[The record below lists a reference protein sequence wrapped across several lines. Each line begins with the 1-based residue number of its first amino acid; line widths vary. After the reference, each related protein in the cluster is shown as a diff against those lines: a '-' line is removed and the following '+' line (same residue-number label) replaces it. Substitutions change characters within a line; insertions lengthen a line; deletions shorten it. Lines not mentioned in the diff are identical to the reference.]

1 MINEK
6 IKETSVSRLFLHN
19 FLRATGGLSSK
30 RGKKNERFLSL
41 NKQSV
46 LPLLPCFL
54 FFFPFFKF
62 FHPKKEDRLT
72 KKREQKTQSETALA
86 RTRANTGQA
95 LNGDNQTK
103 TIFSRLIFDRSI
115 YVPRSR
121 QVRNRTHKQ
130 ERRII
135 FLDFFQFPPSCSPLL
150 FSLLPKI
157 DDKSRSKKKSNH
169 FSENEMATTYA
180 QRQLARECR
189 FSRRPWKI
197 SSKKSSAQ
205 RQRGLKIE

>member
-121 QVRNRTHKQ
+121 PVRNRTHKQ

-135 FLDFFQFPPSCSPLL
+135 TLDFFQFPPSVLPS
-150 FSLLPKI
+150 FSLSCQKSTTNRAQKKNQIIFRKTRWLPRT
-157 DDKSRSKKKSNH
+157 RSDSLRANAGSH
-169 FSENEMATTYA
+169 GDLGRFP
-180 QRQLARECR
+180 QRNL
-189 FSRRPWKI
+189 RRNG
-197 SSKKSSAQ
+197 SA
-205 RQRGLKIE
+205 G

>member
-1 MINEK
+1 MK
-6 IKETSVSRLFLHN
+6 RLRKHRSVDYFCIIFCARRGVSHQR
-19 FLRATGGLSSK
+19 GGKRTRDFSPLTNKVSSLSCLVS
-30 RGKKNERFLSL
+30 F
-41 NKQSV
+41 V
-46 LPLLPCFL
+46 
-54 FFFPFFKF
+54 FFPFFKF

-121 QVRNRTHKQ
+121 PVRNRTHKQ

-135 FLDFFQFPPSCSPLL
+135 ITGFLP
-150 FSLLPKI
+150 
-157 DDKSRSKKKSNH
+157 
-169 FSENEMATTYA
+169 
-180 QRQLARECR
+180 
-189 FSRRPWKI
+189 I
-197 SSKKSSAQ
+197 SSLVFSPPFLSPAKNRRQIALKKNQIIFRKTRWLPRTRSDSLRANAGSHGDLGRFPQRNLRRNGSA
-205 RQRGLKIE
+205 G

>member
-1 MINEK
+1 MK
-6 IKETSVSRLFLHN
+6 RLRKHRSVDYFCIIFCARRGVSHQR
-19 FLRATGGLSSK
+19 GGKRTRDFSPLTNKVSSLSCLVS
-30 RGKKNERFLSL
+30 F
-41 NKQSV
+41 V
-46 LPLLPCFL
+46 
-54 FFFPFFKF
+54 FFPFFKF

-121 QVRNRTHKQ
+121 PVRNRTHKQ

-135 FLDFFQFPPSCSPLL
+135 ITGFLPISSLVFSPPFLSPAKNRRQIAL
-150 FSLLPKI
+150 
-157 DDKSRSKKKSNH
+157 KKKSNH

-180 QRQLARECR
+180 QRQLARERR

>member
-30 RGKKNERFLSL
+30 RGKRTRDFSSLTNKVSSLSCL
-41 NKQSV
+41 VSFV
-46 LPLLPCFL
+46 
-54 FFFPFFKF
+54 FFPFFKF

-72 KKREQKTQSETALA
+72 KKREQKTQSETALV

-121 QVRNRTHKQ
+121 PVRNRTHKQ

-135 FLDFFQFPPSCSPLL
+135 ITDFLPFPPSCSPPPFLSPAKNRRQIAL
-150 FSLLPKI
+150 
-157 DDKSRSKKKSNH
+157 KKKSIIFRKTRWLPRTRSDSLRANAGSH
-169 FSENEMATTYA
+169 GDLGRFP
-180 QRQLARECR
+180 QRNL
-189 FSRRPWKI
+189 RRNG
-197 SSKKSSAQ
+197 SA
-205 RQRGLKIE
+205 G

>member
-157 DDKSRSKKKSNH
+157 DDKSRSKKNQIIFRKTRWLPRTRSDSLRANAGSH
-169 FSENEMATTYA
+169 GDLGRFP
-180 QRQLARECR
+180 QRNL
-189 FSRRPWKI
+189 RRNG
-197 SSKKSSAQ
+197 SA
-205 RQRGLKIE
+205 G

>member
-19 FLRATGGLSSK
+19 FLRATRGLSSK

-135 FLDFFQFPPSCSPLL
+135 TLDFFQFPPSCSPLL

-157 DDKSRSKKKSNH
+157 DDKSRSKKNQIIFRKTRWLPRTRSDSLRANAGSH
-169 FSENEMATTYA
+169 GDLGRFP
-180 QRQLARECR
+180 QRNL
-189 FSRRPWKI
+189 RRNG
-197 SSKKSSAQ
+197 SA
-205 RQRGLKIE
+205 G

>member
-72 KKREQKTQSETALA
+72 KKREQKTQSETALV

-103 TIFSRLIFDRSI
+103 TIFSRLFFDLSI

-121 QVRNRTHKQ
+121 PVRNRKHKQ
-130 ERRII
+130 RGGLLWISSNFLPRVLPSFSLSCQKSTTNRAQKKNQII
-135 FLDFFQFPPSCSPLL
+135 FRKTRWLPRTRSDSLRANAGSHGDLGRFP
-150 FSLLPKI
+150 
-157 DDKSRSKKKSNH
+157 
-169 FSENEMATTYA
+169 
-180 QRQLARECR
+180 QRNL
-189 FSRRPWKI
+189 RRNG
-197 SSKKSSAQ
+197 SA
-205 RQRGLKIE
+205 G

>member
-1 MINEK
+1 
-6 IKETSVSRLFLHN
+6 VSS
-19 FLRATGGLSSK
+19 LSCLVS
-30 RGKKNERFLSL
+30 F
-41 NKQSV
+41 V
-46 LPLLPCFL
+46 
-54 FFFPFFKF
+54 FFPFFKF

-121 QVRNRTHKQ
+121 PVRNRTHKQ

-135 FLDFFQFPPSCSPLL
+135 TLDFFQFPPSVLPS
-150 FSLLPKI
+150 FSLSCQKSTTNRAQKKI
-157 DDKSRSKKKSNH
+157 KSFFGKRDGYHVRAATACARTPVLTETLEDFLKEI
-169 FSENEMATTYA
+169 FGATAARAEN
-180 QRQLARECR
+180 
-189 FSRRPWKI
+189 
-197 SSKKSSAQ
+197 
-205 RQRGLKIE
+205 

>member
-121 QVRNRTHKQ
+121 PVRNRTHKQ

-157 DDKSRSKKKSNH
+157 DDKSRSKKNQIIFRKTRWLPRTRSDSLRANAGSH
-169 FSENEMATTYA
+169 GDLGRFP
-180 QRQLARECR
+180 QRNL
-189 FSRRPWKI
+189 RRNG
-197 SSKKSSAQ
+197 SA
-205 RQRGLKIE
+205 G

>member
-121 QVRNRTHKQ
+121 PVRNRTHKQ

-135 FLDFFQFPPSCSPLL
+135 ITGFLPISSLVFSPPFLSPAKNRRQIAL
-150 FSLLPKI
+150 
-157 DDKSRSKKKSNH
+157 KKKSNH

-180 QRQLARECR
+180 QRQLARERR

>member
-1 MINEK
+1 M
-6 IKETSVSRLFLHN
+6 SSLSCLVSF
-19 FLRATGGLSSK
+19 
-30 RGKKNERFLSL
+30 
-41 NKQSV
+41 V
-46 LPLLPCFL
+46 
-54 FFFPFFKF
+54 FFPFFKF

-115 YVPRSR
+115 YVQRSR
-121 QVRNRTHKQ
+121 PVRNRTHKQ

-157 DDKSRSKKKSNH
+157 DDKSRSKKIKSFFGKRDGYH
-169 FSENEMATTYA
+169 VRAATACARTPVLTETLEDFLKEIFGATAARAEN
-180 QRQLARECR
+180 
-189 FSRRPWKI
+189 
-197 SSKKSSAQ
+197 
-205 RQRGLKIE
+205 

>member
-121 QVRNRTHKQ
+121 PVRNRTHKQ

-135 FLDFFQFPPSCSPLL
+135 TLDFFQFPPSCSPLL

-157 DDKSRSKKKSNH
+157 DDKSRSKKNQIIFRKTRWLPRTRSDSLRANAGSH
-169 FSENEMATTYA
+169 GDLGRFP
-180 QRQLARECR
+180 QRNL
-189 FSRRPWKI
+189 RRNG
-197 SSKKSSAQ
+197 SA
-205 RQRGLKIE
+205 G

>member
-135 FLDFFQFPPSCSPLL
+135 TLDFFQFPPSCSPLL

-157 DDKSRSKKKSNH
+157 DDKSRSKKNQIIFRKTRWLPRTRSDSLRANAGSH
-169 FSENEMATTYA
+169 GDLGRFP
-180 QRQLARECR
+180 QRNL
-189 FSRRPWKI
+189 RRNG
-197 SSKKSSAQ
+197 SA
-205 RQRGLKIE
+205 G

>member
-1 MINEK
+1 MK
-6 IKETSVSRLFLHN
+6 RLRKHRSVDYFCIIFCARRGVSHQR
-19 FLRATGGLSSK
+19 GGKRTRDFSPLTNKVSSLSCLVS
-30 RGKKNERFLSL
+30 F
-41 NKQSV
+41 V
-46 LPLLPCFL
+46 
-54 FFFPFFKF
+54 FFPFFKF

-103 TIFSRLIFDRSI
+103 TIFSRLFFDLSI

-121 QVRNRTHKQ
+121 PVRNRTHKQ

-135 FLDFFQFPPSCSPLL
+135 TLDFFQFPPSCSPLL

-157 DDKSRSKKKSNH
+157 DDKSRSKKNQIIFRKTRWLPRTRSDSLRANAGSH
-169 FSENEMATTYA
+169 GDLGRFP
-180 QRQLARECR
+180 QRNL
-189 FSRRPWKI
+189 RRNG
-197 SSKKSSAQ
+197 SA
-205 RQRGLKIE
+205 G

>member
-19 FLRATGGLSSK
+19 FLRATGVSHQ
-30 RGKKNERFLSL
+30 RGKKRTRDFSSLQVSSLSCL
-41 NKQSV
+41 VSFV
-46 LPLLPCFL
+46 
-54 FFFPFFKF
+54 FFPFFKF

-121 QVRNRTHKQ
+121 PVRNRTHKQ

-135 FLDFFQFPPSCSPLL
+135 ITGFLPISSLVFSPPFLSPAKNRRQIAL
-150 FSLLPKI
+150 
-157 DDKSRSKKKSNH
+157 KKKSNH

-180 QRQLARECR
+180 QRQLARERR

>member
-1 MINEK
+1 MK
-6 IKETSVSRLFLHN
+6 RLRKHRSVDYFCIIFCARRGVSHQR
-19 FLRATGGLSSK
+19 GGKRTRDFSPLTNKVSSLSCLVS
-30 RGKKNERFLSL
+30 F
-41 NKQSV
+41 V
-46 LPLLPCFL
+46 
-54 FFFPFFKF
+54 FFPFFKF

-103 TIFSRLIFDRSI
+103 TIFSRLFFDLSI

-121 QVRNRTHKQ
+121 PVRNRTHKQ

-135 FLDFFQFPPSCSPLL
+135 TLDFFQFPPSCSPLL

-180 QRQLARECR
+180 QRQLARERR